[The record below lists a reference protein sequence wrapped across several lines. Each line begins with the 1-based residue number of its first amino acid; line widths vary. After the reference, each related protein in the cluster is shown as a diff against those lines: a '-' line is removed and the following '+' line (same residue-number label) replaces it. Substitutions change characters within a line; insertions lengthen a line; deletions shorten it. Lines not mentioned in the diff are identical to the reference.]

1 MFIVIYILFIF
12 NVVAAKPRT
21 NVPGG
26 GPSQAEYQQPLP
38 PQEAQNRKDHIPSHA
53 APEYKQ
59 PSHMSGKTLN
69 TLSKQA
75 SHGNQPAGSV
85 PSNAYQAVAGNA
97 SQQPS
102 PSQAAIY
109 VNFGVLQQNQP
120 PQSAGLPQHQQNFES
135 QASSTS
141 TTAAPNAQQS
151 HGHRKVTQGEQKRMT
166 SEPPPLESL
175 MANQHSNK
183 LSTNIDDDIGVVAAE
198 VREPVSGSR
207 EHTVTNTDRP
217 FDPNLA
223 CPMCNRAFRIGEIQK
238 FRHHMYGCE
247 GTKGCRNND

>member
-85 PSNAYQAVAGNA
+85 PSNAYQAVAGMLRNNHHLA
-97 SQQPS
+97 RQLFMLTLEYCNKTSLHSQLACLNISKTLKVRLQ
-102 PSQAAIY
+102 
-109 VNFGVLQQNQP
+109 VLLLLQ
-120 PQSAGLPQHQQNFES
+120 L
-135 QASSTS
+135 
-141 TTAAPNAQQS
+141 
-151 HGHRKVTQGEQKRMT
+151 RM
-166 SEPPPLESL
+166 
-175 MANQHSNK
+175 HSN
-183 LSTNIDDDIGVVAAE
+183 
-198 VREPVSGSR
+198 
-207 EHTVTNTDRP
+207 
-217 FDPNLA
+217 
-223 CPMCNRAFRIGEIQK
+223 
-238 FRHHMYGCE
+238 HM
-247 GTKGCRNND
+247 GTEK